1 MNDETKTNEN
11 ENKNAN
17 GATPVLGATVQ
28 PGHQPL
34 RSEDVQAATLPLH
47 VGVDRVA
54 AAREKAAPA
63 HRDNENEG
71 KQPAEGETND
81 TAEGQSGAGTAEGAG
96 EIHPTAKV
104 PEPGLANA
112 VLVLDLFPD
121 ELRAH
126 IAAIN
131 ERGLVQLAGLPDT
144 IDVQARNT
152 WFAIAEVADYVDNPA
167 KTFIAANAQPTTA
180 AWGPCR
186 ELVEGKAIGHQI
198 TGTLGVPATTVEI
211 LGQSFNCATVA
222 GVIGYVKAPHGG

>member
-1 MNDETKTNEN
+1 MNDETKTNES
-11 ENKNAN
+11 ENKNTN

-54 AAREKAAPA
+54 AAREKVA
-63 HRDNENEG
+63 H
-71 KQPAEGETND
+71 GESD
-81 TAEGQSGAGTAEGAG
+81 AGTAEGAG
-96 EIHPTAKV
+96 EIHTTAKV
-104 PEPGLANA
+104 TEPGLANA

-167 KTFIAANAQPTTA
+167 KTFIAANAQPSTA

-211 LGQSFNCATVA
+211 LGQSFNCAAVA

>member
-1 MNDETKTNEN
+1 MNDETKTNENEN

-17 GATPVLGATVQ
+17 GATPVLGAAVQ

-47 VGVDRVA
+47 VGVDRVG
-54 AAREKAAPA
+54 AAREKVA
-63 HRDNENEG
+63 HGESEHES

-81 TAEGQSGAGTAEGAG
+81 TAEGQSDAGTAADAG
-96 EIHPTAKV
+96 EIHTTQKV

-112 VLVLDLFPD
+112 VLGLDLFPD